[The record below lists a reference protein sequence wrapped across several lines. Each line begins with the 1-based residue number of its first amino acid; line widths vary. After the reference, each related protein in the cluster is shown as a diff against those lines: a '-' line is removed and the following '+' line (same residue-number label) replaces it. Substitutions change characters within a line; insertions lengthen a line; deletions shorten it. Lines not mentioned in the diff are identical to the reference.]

1 MQGFDTP
8 TTQHLDTVNNSNHTM
23 YAVLLHTCG
32 FSQTLGL
39 LLHVRPCIYTGF
51 TETVWP
57 TAILQPN
64 GTTYNSVTTFYVV
77 ANVGVILF
85 MFLLGCELDQRL
97 LSRQWKK
104 SAPIALSAIA
114 FPFGVGCAAS
124 LWLEVRPL
132 VLNTTQREFNIVTD
146 NINAAGILS
155 QRPWPAKWNSV

>member
-1 MQGFDTP
+1 MQGVAHPSHSTCTLPTP
-8 TTQHLDTVNNSNHTM
+8 ATTCYVRLYIAYVWLFP
-23 YAVLLHTCG
+23 VPG
-32 FSQTLGL
+32 F
-39 LLHVRPCIYTGF
+39 HVCPCTYTGF
-51 TETVWP
+51 TEIVWP

-132 VLNTTQREFNIVTD
+132 V
-146 NINAAGILS
+146 
-155 QRPWPAKWNSV
+155 

>member
-1 MQGFDTP
+1 M
-8 TTQHLDTVNNSNHTM
+8 
-23 YAVLLHTCG
+23 
-32 FSQTLGL
+32 
-39 LLHVRPCIYTGF
+39 
-51 TETVWP
+51 WP

-104 SAPIALSAIA
+104 SAPIALSAIM

-124 LWLEVRPL
+124 LWLEVRGAACGGVACGGVPVHEPL
-132 VLNTTQREFNIVTD
+132 WQ
-146 NINAAGILS
+146 AALLS
-155 QRPWPAKWNSV
+155 LCLCVRAASKHSAYMAMQLHQPARRSMHSA